1 MILSE
6 LTLMNPDNLT
16 QIIQKGFH
24 LTLGATS
31 FFMETLQDS
40 SKRDENLSKLNSDF
54 NQLTEE
60 WAERGEMTEQEAR
73 NFVDI
78 ILNQQNTQANT
89 DSTTVSSSPN
99 SALGL
104 AQSDIQRDL
113 LELTQEIA
121 NLRNDLQQSQELDS
135 QN

>member
-31 FFMETLQDS
+31 FFMETLQNS
-40 SKRDENLSKLNSDF
+40 SKRDENLNKLNSDF

-60 WAERGEMTEQEAR
+60 WAQRGERTEREAR
-73 NFVDI
+73 NFVDT
-78 ILNQQNTQANT
+78 ILNQQNCQVNT
-89 DSTTVSSSPN
+89 DSINVPSTPVSDFV
-99 SALGL
+99 
-104 AQSDIQRDL
+104 QSDIQRDL
-113 LELTQEIA
+113 LELTQEVA
-121 NLRNDLQQSQELDS
+121 DLRAALQQSQKSDS

>member
-6 LTLMNPDNLT
+6 LTLMNPDDLT

-31 FFMETLQDS
+31 FFMETLQNS
-40 SKRDENLSKLNSDF
+40 SKRDENLNKLNSDF

-60 WAERGEMTEQEAR
+60 WAQRGEMTEREAR
-73 NFVDI
+73 NFVDT
-78 ILNQQNTQANT
+78 ILNQQNSQVNT
-89 DSTTVSSSPN
+89 DSINVPSTPVSDF
-99 SALGL
+99 

-113 LELTQEIA
+113 LELTQEVA
-121 NLRNDLQQSQELDS
+121 DLRAALQQSQKSDS

>member
-1 MILSE
+1 
-6 LTLMNPDNLT
+6 MNPDDLT
-16 QIIQKGFH
+16 QIMQKAFRT
-24 LTLGATS
+24 TLGATS
-31 FFMETLQDS
+31 FFMETLQNS
-40 SKRDENLSKLNSDF
+40 SKRDENLNKLNSDF

>member
-1 MILSE
+1 M
-6 LTLMNPDNLT
+6 
-16 QIIQKGFH
+16 QKAFRT
-24 LTLGATS
+24 TLGATS

-40 SKRDENLSKLNSDF
+40 SKRDENLNKLNSDF

>member
-31 FFMETLQDS
+31 FFMETLQNS
-40 SKRDENLSKLNSDF
+40 SKRDENLNKLNSDF

-60 WAERGEMTEQEAR
+60 WAQRGEMTEREAR
-73 NFVDI
+73 NFVDT
-78 ILNQQNTQANT
+78 ILNQQNCQVNT
-89 DSTTVSSSPN
+89 DSINVPYTPVSDFV
-99 SALGL
+99 
-104 AQSDIQRDL
+104 QSDIQRDL
-113 LELTQEIA
+113 LELTQEVA
-121 NLRNDLQQSQELDS
+121 DLRAALQQSQKSDS

>member
-31 FFMETLQDS
+31 FFMETLQNS
-40 SKRDENLSKLNSDF
+40 SKRDENLNKLNSDF

-60 WAERGEMTEQEAR
+60 WDQRGEMTEREAR
-73 NFVDI
+73 NFVDT
-78 ILNQQNTQANT
+78 ILNQQNNNPVT
-89 DSTTVSSSPN
+89 STPYITGFNILHKYYFYLN
-99 SALGL
+99 S
-104 AQSDIQRDL
+104 D
-113 LELTQEIA
+113 
-121 NLRNDLQQSQELDS
+121 
-135 QN
+135 

>member
-31 FFMETLQDS
+31 FFMETLQNS
-40 SKRDENLSKLNSDF
+40 SKRDENLNKLNSDF

-60 WAERGEMTEQEAR
+60 WAQRGEMTEREAR
-73 NFVDI
+73 NFVDT
-78 ILNQQNTQANT
+78 ILNQQNCQVNT
-89 DSTTVSSSPN
+89 DSINVPSTPVSDFV
-99 SALGL
+99 
-104 AQSDIQRDL
+104 QSDIQRDL
-113 LELTQEIA
+113 LELTQEVA
-121 NLRNDLQQSQELDS
+121 DLRAALQQSQKSDS
-135 QN
+135 QD

>member
-1 MILSE
+1 MLSK
-6 LTLMNPDNLT
+6 LTFMNPDDLT
-16 QIIQKGFH
+16 QIMQKAFRT
-24 LTLGATS
+24 TLGATS

-40 SKRDENLSKLNSDF
+40 SKRDENLNKLNSDF

-99 SALGL
+99 SASGL

>member
-1 MILSE
+1 
-6 LTLMNPDNLT
+6 MNPDDLT
-16 QIIQKGFH
+16 QIMQKAFRT
-24 LTLGATS
+24 TLGATS

-40 SKRDENLSKLNSDF
+40 SKRDENLNKLNSDF

-73 NFVDI
+73 SFVDI

-99 SALGL
+99 SASGL

>member
-31 FFMETLQDS
+31 FFMETLQNS
-40 SKRDENLSKLNSDF
+40 SKRDENLNKLNSDF

-60 WAERGEMTEQEAR
+60 WAQRGEMTEREAR
-73 NFVDI
+73 NFVDT
-78 ILNQQNTQANT
+78 ILNQQNSQVNT
-89 DSTTVSSSPN
+89 DSINVPSTTVSDFV
-99 SALGL
+99 
-104 AQSDIQRDL
+104 QSDIQRDL
-113 LELTQEIA
+113 LELTQEVA
-121 NLRNDLQQSQELDS
+121 DLRAALQQSQKSDS

>member
-6 LTLMNPDNLT
+6 LTLMNPDDLT

-31 FFMETLQDS
+31 FFMETLQNS
-40 SKRDENLSKLNSDF
+40 SKRDENLNKLNSDF

-60 WAERGEMTEQEAR
+60 WAQRGEMTEREAR
-73 NFVDI
+73 NFVDT
-78 ILNQQNTQANT
+78 ILNQQNCQVNT
-89 DSTTVSSSPN
+89 DSINVPSTPVSDFV
-99 SALGL
+99 
-104 AQSDIQRDL
+104 QSDIQRDL
-113 LELTQEIA
+113 LELTQEVA
-121 NLRNDLQQSQELDS
+121 DLRAALQQSQKSDS

>member
-31 FFMETLQDS
+31 FFMETLQNS
-40 SKRDENLSKLNSDF
+40 SKRDENLNKLNSDF

-60 WAERGEMTEQEAR
+60 WAQRGEMTEREAR
-73 NFVDI
+73 NFVDT
-78 ILNQQNTQANT
+78 ILNQQNSQVNT
-89 DSTTVSSSPN
+89 DSINVPSTPVSDFV
-99 SALGL
+99 
-104 AQSDIQRDL
+104 QSDIQRDL
-113 LELTQEIA
+113 LELTQEVA
-121 NLRNDLQQSQELDS
+121 DLRAALQQSQKSDS
-135 QN
+135 RN

>member
-31 FFMETLQDS
+31 FFMETLQNS
-40 SKRDENLSKLNSDF
+40 SKRDENLNKLNSDF

-60 WAERGEMTEQEAR
+60 WAQRGEMTEREAR
-73 NFVDI
+73 NFVDT
-78 ILNQQNTQANT
+78 ILNQQNSQANT
-89 DSTTVSSSPN
+89 DSINVPSTTVSDFV
-99 SALGL
+99 
-104 AQSDIQRDL
+104 QSDIQRDL
-113 LELTQEIA
+113 LELTQEVA
-121 NLRNDLQQSQELDS
+121 DLRAALQQSQKSDS
-135 QN
+135 RN

>member
-6 LTLMNPDNLT
+6 LTLMNPDDLT

-31 FFMETLQDS
+31 FFMETLQNS
-40 SKRDENLSKLNSDF
+40 SKRDENLNKLNSDF

-60 WAERGEMTEQEAR
+60 WAQRGEMTEREAR
-73 NFVDI
+73 NFVDT
-78 ILNQQNTQANT
+78 ILNQQNSQVNT
-89 DSTTVSSSPN
+89 DSINVPSTPVSDFV
-99 SALGL
+99 
-104 AQSDIQRDL
+104 QSDIQRDL
-113 LELTQEIA
+113 LELTQEVA
-121 NLRNDLQQSQELDS
+121 DLRAALQQSQKSDS